1 MGRKMLGQTAKNY
14 RETFDPVEGL
24 LKCVRKLNFDDDESA
39 HSIEERIIFFFFFC

>member
-39 HSIEERIIFFFFFC
+39 HSIEEEKIIFFFC